1 MLSRMLL
8 VGCSFILLWASPA
21 PAADDRAAVRDVVDR
36 MYREYVASLDQR
48 TPDSKTDPRLAFVK
62 SKPYF
67 SKGFEQAL
75 EKLIADALRQEPEM
89 GLDYD
94 PIINGQD
101 LPEKGFRTA
110 AVTLKGDTAVAS
122 VGRVGRKSPP
132 LKVRLIRQEGSWL
145 IDGIDTLNAAPEKP
159 ASRKGAKK

>member
-8 VGCSFILLWASPA
+8 VGCSFILLWASPVRA
-21 PAADDRAAVRDVVDR
+21 EDDRVAVRDVVDR
-36 MYREYVASLDQR
+36 MYREYLASIDAG
-48 TPDSKTDPRLAFVK
+48 PSDGKTDPRLAFVK

-75 EKLIADALRQEPEM
+75 DKLIRDALKQDPEL

-94 PIINGQD
+94 PIVVGQD
-101 LPEKGFRTA
+101 LPEKGFRTTD
-110 AVTLKGDTAVAS
+110 VTLKDDTAVAS
-122 VGRVGRKSPP
+122 VERVGMKSKH
-132 LKVRLIRQEGSWL
+132 LKVRLVKQQGAWL

-159 ASRKGAKK
+159 ARRKGAKK